1 MNAGD
6 REPAAD
12 AVLADAESAVTGR
25 RRADTGQA
33 GHASTGRMPPVPESP
48 AGPDFSARVI
58 EDDGR
63 PAASANNYD
72 SFAEAYTAETE
83 ANLII
88 GAQLYGSTCAS
99 CGKTTGTS
107 RSVTRRSRVG
117 QKMSNQLRQ
126 RGTGVSNDL
135 AHHLEAGPG
144 PASSIET
151 GQRPWCPVQAKIAK
165 SRIRLRVILR
175 RPDLGCESLPGLA
188 VRRRPLRP
196 PGARLRGGA
205 RLSTVAKFDA
215 TAAACALPGWESRTP
230 AAPARGR
237 PGASRRTSRNEPAGG
252 GAAGAGAARRAGP
265 GHAQRGR
272 RVQPPI
278 SLAGKTSGGAA
289 GVPGLP
295 GRIPA
300 AAKAAFRKFCA

>member
-12 AVLADAESAVTGR
+12 AILADAESAVTGR

-48 AGPDFSARVI
+48 AGPDFSVRVI

-151 GQRPWCPVQAKIAK
+151 GHLKPELTTEFFENRWPQ
-165 SRIRLRVILR
+165 
-175 RPDLGCESLPGLA
+175 LG
-188 VRRRPLRP
+188 
-196 PGARLRGGA
+196 
-205 RLSTVAKFDA
+205 LSA
-215 TAAACALPGWESRTP
+215 
-230 AAPARGR
+230 
-237 PGASRRTSRNEPAGG
+237 
-252 GAAGAGAARRAGP
+252 
-265 GHAQRGR
+265 
-272 RVQPPI
+272 
-278 SLAGKTSGGAA
+278 
-289 GVPGLP
+289 
-295 GRIPA
+295 
-300 AAKAAFRKFCA
+300 